1 VTICNNGGFHYCGG
15 EVGTIVVDSPAALER
30 FNGENNADW
39 QALMSNDGI
48 SIRLD
53 LHVDLLG
60 AINTAPGTPIARI

>member
-1 VTICNNGGFHYCGG
+1 MTICNNG
-15 EVGTIVVDSPAALER
+15 
-30 FNGENNADW
+30 DW